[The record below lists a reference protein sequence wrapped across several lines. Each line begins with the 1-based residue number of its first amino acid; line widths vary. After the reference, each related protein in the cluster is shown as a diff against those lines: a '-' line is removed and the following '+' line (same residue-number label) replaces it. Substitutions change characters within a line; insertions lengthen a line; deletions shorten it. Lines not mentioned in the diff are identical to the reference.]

1 MVMGKETEAGIAQ
14 LQMIEQNMQQ
24 ISMQKQQFNMQLLEV
39 ESALKELKET
49 DKCYKIIGSLM
60 IAGNKDEILKELSEK
75 KEMLEIR
82 VKSVEKQ
89 EASITSKATELR
101 AKILKEM
108 SENEQAK

>member
-1 MVMGKETEAGIAQ
+1 MKAETEQGIAQ

-24 ISMQKQQFNMQLLEV
+24 ISMQKQQFNMQLLEI

-60 IAGNKDEILKELSEK
+60 VAGNKAEIEKELSGK
-75 KEMLEIR
+75 KEMLELR

-89 EASITSKATELR
+89 EANITSKANELR
-101 AKILKEM
+101 MRVLKEM
-108 SENEQAK
+108 SENGQAK